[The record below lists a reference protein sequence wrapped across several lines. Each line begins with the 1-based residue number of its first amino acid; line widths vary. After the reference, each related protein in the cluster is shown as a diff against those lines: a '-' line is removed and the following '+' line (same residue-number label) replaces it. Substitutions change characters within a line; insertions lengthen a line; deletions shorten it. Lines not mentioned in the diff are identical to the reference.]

1 MPVLAFRERKLLGR
15 VLENHCMGTQY
26 FVTRKKWTVLLR
38 LETYPTQ
45 PKLPKVGC
53 VVFVCSYTVLYC
65 SENVIMILNI
75 NSI

>member
-1 MPVLAFRERKLLGR
+1 MPVLAFREKKAAGSSAREPLHGNTVFCNQKE
-15 VLENHCMGTQY
+15 VDS
-26 FVTRKKWTVLLR
+26 FV
-38 LETYPTQ
+38 ETYPTQ